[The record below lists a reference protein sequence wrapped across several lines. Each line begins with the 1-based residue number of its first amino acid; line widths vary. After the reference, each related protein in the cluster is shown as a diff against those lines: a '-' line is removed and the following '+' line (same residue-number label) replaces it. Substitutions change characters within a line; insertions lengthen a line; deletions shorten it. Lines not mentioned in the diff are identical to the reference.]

1 VLQLENL
8 SKSYRG
14 IPAISNVNFRVDA
27 GEVVG
32 YLGANGSGKSTT
44 VKIIT
49 GLLQPNEGRVLFHG
63 RNIREDLVSF
73 RGALGYVPE
82 EAHLYTYL
90 SGMEYLQLVG
100 RLRGLRERQISIKA
114 HRLLQLLGLESWRHS
129 PISMYSKGMK
139 QRVLIAAALMH
150 DPQLLIFDEPL
161 SGLDVLSSRLFK
173 DLLLELTKAGK
184 AVLYISHVL
193 EVVEQIC
200 SRVVVIAKGKILA
213 DASPSKLTELME
225 LANLE
230 SVFAQLVQQEDTRS
244 VARDVVEAI
253 KVHHV
258 YRHSHLR
265 SAGIPRPVTRSASS
279 LTRRGGTGTKSV
291 PPPRSPLSRTILQQR
306 YGLRRWGNE
315 GPASPGSLCD
325 CAPGNGHR
333 LVLVPVVPSTP
344 RTALLVSGERPLL
357 LCLVFICCSGSREHL
372 CLGLA
377 LP

>member
-8 SKSYRG
+8 CKSYRG

-49 GLLQPNEGRVLFHG
+49 GLLQPNDGRVLFQG
-63 RNIREDLVSF
+63 RNIRDDLVSF
-73 RGALGYVPE
+73 RAALGYVPE

-100 RLRGLRERQISIKA
+100 RLRGLRERQITIKA

-173 DLLLELTKAGK
+173 DLLLELTAAGK

-200 SRVVVIAKGKILA
+200 SRVVVIAKGKVLA

-225 LANLE
+225 LSNLE
-230 SVFAQLVQQEDTRS
+230 SVFAQLVQQEDTKS

-253 KVHHV
+253 GVRHV
-258 YRHSHLR
+258 
-265 SAGIPRPVTRSASS
+265 
-279 LTRRGGTGTKSV
+279 
-291 PPPRSPLSRTILQQR
+291 
-306 YGLRRWGNE
+306 
-315 GPASPGSLCD
+315 
-325 CAPGNGHR
+325 
-333 LVLVPVVPSTP
+333 
-344 RTALLVSGERPLL
+344 
-357 LCLVFICCSGSREHL
+357 
-372 CLGLA
+372 
-377 LP
+377 